1 MIKTTG
7 MILEELGNYRSPA
20 DKLSRL
26 VRNGEYIPIVRGL
39 YETEAS
45 TPGYLL
51 AGSIYGPSYLSFEF
65 ALNYHGLI
73 PEISYTFTSA
83 TFEKRKAKSFETPFG
98 TFTYRDIPSSAY
110 PYGIVLGKEGNYSFS
125 IATPE
130 KAICDQ
136 LYKTRP
142 VSNYKELSQLLFEDL
157 RIEEEEFSK
166 LNKGNIVFLSEKYQ
180 STNLKKLRGMM
191 GKM

>member
-73 PEISYTFTSA
+73 PEISHTFTSA

-166 LNKGNIVFLSEKYQ
+166 LDKGNIVFLSEKYQ

>member
-51 AGSIYGPSYLSFEF
+51 AGSIYGPSYLSFE
-65 ALNYHGLI
+65 L
-73 PEISYTFTSA
+73 P
-83 TFEKRKAKSFETPFG
+83 
-98 TFTYRDIPSSAY
+98 
-110 PYGIVLGKEGNYSFS
+110 
-125 IATPE
+125 
-130 KAICDQ
+130 
-136 LYKTRP
+136 
-142 VSNYKELSQLLFEDL
+142 
-157 RIEEEEFSK
+157 
-166 LNKGNIVFLSEKYQ
+166 
-180 STNLKKLRGMM
+180 
-191 GKM
+191 